1 YSGIRHLAIGVR
13 SWFVRGT
20 IVWADGKWVPV
31 NSGVS
36 AAFIKNNIKSSYLD
50 WRSKDASAT
59 LGERHL

>member
-1 YSGIRHLAIGVR
+1 LMRRVVLC
-13 SWFVRGT
+13 
-20 IVWADGKWVPV
+20 ADGKWVPV